1 MELAAEVGG
10 WGSGGESDVNTYH
23 RVVRGGSRETFLVF
37 CPPPMFPKPF
47 GQTGVWGEGEPSG
60 WRMLKGRMDWWMDKL
75 SWRQGFAPS
84 LCWLMKSL
92 LACLSNQ
99 MAEQSAQ
106 NEQER
111 TRLQQ
116 QHSMEKDRLVQDQQR
131 EVSSLQ
137 REARAALQQ
146 HQQHTQEWKKR
157 DAQVGG
163 LHWSMF
169 AHTCWLYRD
178 EPCRILSH
186 WCFAAGYEHFLKIF
200 FIFKNYCLWHFFL
213 PFKKS

>member
-1 MELAAEVGG
+1 
-10 WGSGGESDVNTYH
+10 
-23 RVVRGGSRETFLVF
+23 
-37 CPPPMFPKPF
+37 
-47 GQTGVWGEGEPSG
+47 
-60 WRMLKGRMDWWMDKL
+60 
-75 SWRQGFAPS
+75 
-84 LCWLMKSL
+84 MKSL

-163 LHWSMF
+163 LH
-169 AHTCWLYRD
+169 
-178 EPCRILSH
+178 
-186 WCFAAGYEHFLKIF
+186 
-200 FIFKNYCLWHFFL
+200 
-213 PFKKS
+213 